1 MWQIWQFNTGELM
14 CCWKPQQCSVIQCNH
29 AVLWLKSPGYCGSK
43 SFTASYSVFS
53 SFCHARNHLG
63 VVWED
68 YFIQPP
74 QRLWT
79 MKNKSI
85 SVKKK
90 KNKGGG
96 KESNSSFSAI
106 ILAFKDLYHLDPWQQ
121 GHNRGVSSIYI
132 QRRGG
137 VFKGHIYIHSDVSVY
152 TQPIKK
158 QPYVALGEPRK
169 RELMNAHTDT
179 HLAAHTCT
187 KIGLKIP
194 ICRLAL

>member
-1 MWQIWQFNTGELM
+1 MWQIWRFNSGELI

-29 AVLWLKSPGYCGSK
+29 TVLWLKSPGYSGSK

-121 GHNRGVSSIYI
+121 GHSRGVSSIYI
-132 QRRGG
+132 QGRGARG
-137 VFKGHIYIHSDVSVY
+137 CLQG
-152 TQPIKK
+152 
-158 QPYVALGEPRK
+158 
-169 RELMNAHTDT
+169 T
-179 HLAAHTCT
+179 HLYSQRCLRLYTAYKKTT
-187 KIGLKIP
+187 
-194 ICRLAL
+194 ICCAGWAP